1 VDTSYATIGESQT
14 FPPEFAMNALVADKL
29 EHTTANKPAGTEDEK
44 DHTDDNRE
52 DSEASTHL

>member
-29 EHTTANKPAGTEDEK
+29 EHTTGIILLYK
-44 DHTDDNRE
+44 
-52 DSEASTHL
+52 L